1 MPLVFVHGVNTRD
14 TDEDYVRSVAARKT
28 MFEQIVVPVVV
39 NRGFANFA
47 VAEDIYWGDLGVTFG
62 WNLRAVPQT
71 SVLESLGP
79 ADAAVAN
86 LDLMEVISESAT
98 SSGAVEKLGADQPLA
113 AAAKK
118 APAALVRAMFAPEA
132 EQFAPRDDQPP
143 KAPLSSQEQQKVSA
157 QGVHLALMLMAVDD
171 LAQALGENPGLIQGA
186 TDSEV
191 ASKIQAEVQQRYQ
204 ARAQKILDAE
214 AAAKTE
220 HLGKFGDAI
229 GWAASHLKSTID
241 AAKKAV
247 GTAVAETGRGASLV
261 ALKQFRD
268 GVSRRG
274 LRFLGDVFVYLH
286 HGRTATPSIYER
298 VKKGLLALNS
308 PAVNDGKREPF
319 VLVTHS
325 FGSEIVYDL
334 LTTGALDDLTIDLWV
349 TAGAQTSLFAE
360 MQLFSGMK
368 LPLPADTSKY
378 SLGRPANVHKWVN
391 FYDAA
396 DVLSYLHA
404 PVFGDAAVKDIPVR
418 AQANLSNAHGHYFA
432 DPEFYRQIAQEI

>member
-28 MFEQIVVPVVV
+28 MFEQIVVPEMV
-39 NRGFANFA
+39 GQGYANFA
-47 VAEDIYWGDLGVTFG
+47 VADDIYWGDLGVTFG
-62 WNLRAVPQT
+62 WKLRAVPQT

-79 ADAAVAN
+79 ADATVAN
-86 LDLMEVISESAT
+86 LDLMEVVSESEK
-98 SSGAVEKLGADQPLA
+98 SPGVVEKLGTDQPLVT
-113 AAAKK
+113 AAKK
-118 APAALVRAMFAPEA
+118 APAALVRAVFAPEA
-132 EQFAPRDDQPP
+132 EQFAPRGDQPP
-143 KAPLSSQEQQKVSA
+143 KAPLSSQEQQKTSA
-157 QGVHLALMLMAVDD
+157 QGVHLALMLLAVDD
-171 LAQALGENPGLIQGA
+171 LAQAVEKNPGLIQGA

-191 ASKIQAEVQQRYQ
+191 AEKIRTQVQQRYQ
-204 ARAQKILDAE
+204 TRAQAILNAE
-214 AAAKTE
+214 AANKTE

-229 GWAASHLKSTID
+229 GWAADHLKATVD

-247 GTAVAETGRGASLV
+247 GTAVADTGRGASLL

-286 HGRTATPSIYER
+286 HGRTHTPSIYER
-298 VKKGLLALNS
+298 VKNGLLSLNP
-308 PAVNDGKREPF
+308 PAGNDGKREPF

-334 LTTGALDDLTIDLWV
+334 LTTGALDDLTITLWV

-368 LPLPADTSKY
+368 LPLPGDTSKY
-378 SLGRPANVHKWVN
+378 FLGRPANVRKWIN

-404 PVFGDAAVKDIPVR
+404 PVFGEDEVRDIPVR

-432 DPEFYRQIAQEI
+432 DPEFYRQIAKEI